1 MIFETE
7 FMKLYE
13 ELGEINSELDEAK
26 KDKNKSS
33 KGNVQ
38 SIADK
43 IESFCTPLNEV
54 MPDMPTGQ
62 SGFLF
67 YVTPK
72 FIKQYKND
80 FLKVFPK
87 PDLEWMYSK
96 IRLALSFTDYR
107 GQISHKNLGTERI
120 VDLSKVEYA
129 CRFDRIAGT
138 PVRAHRILVHD
149 PATGKKYF
157 ILASLFVH
165 AKAKWTDSEAR
176 QADDE
181 LDAINKIIGKR

>member
-13 ELGEINSELDEAK
+13 ELGEINSDLDEAK
-26 KDKNKSS
+26 KPKNNNSKS
-33 KGNVQ
+33 NVQ

-54 MPDMPTGQ
+54 MPNMPIEQ

-80 FLKVFPK
+80 FLKVFPQ
-87 PDLEWMYSK
+87 PDLEWMYNK
-96 IRLALSFTDYR
+96 IRLALSYIDYR
-107 GQISHKNLGTERI
+107 GQSSHKDLGTEHI
-120 VDLSKVEYA
+120 VDISKVEYA

-138 PVRAHRILVHD
+138 PVRSHRIIVHD

-165 AKAKWTDSEAR
+165 AKEKWTDAEAK

-181 LDAINKIIGKR
+181 FDTINQIIGKR